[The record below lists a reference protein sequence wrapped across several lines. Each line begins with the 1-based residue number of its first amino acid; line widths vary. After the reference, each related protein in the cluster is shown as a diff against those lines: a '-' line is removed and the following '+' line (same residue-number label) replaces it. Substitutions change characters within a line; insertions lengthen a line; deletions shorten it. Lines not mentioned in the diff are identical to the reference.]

1 MDFNFSYP
9 VITGKQKRIE
19 VSKENFIL
27 IKNYRKGASEYSIV
41 SLHLKN
47 QDVFFIGSFNE
58 EFDNLNVKYKDG
70 RILVYCGVEKI
81 SKVLSLYD
89 IVDSTFYSCSEK
101 EALNIFD
108 PNIDDSILKES
119 NSMIW
124 VSDIKKKKTLK

>member
-19 VSKENFIL
+19 ISKENFIL